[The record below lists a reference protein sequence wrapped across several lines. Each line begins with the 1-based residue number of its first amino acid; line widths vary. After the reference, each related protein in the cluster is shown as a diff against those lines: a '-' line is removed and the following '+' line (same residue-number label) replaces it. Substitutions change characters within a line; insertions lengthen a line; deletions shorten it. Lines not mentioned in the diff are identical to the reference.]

1 MYGTSEPKKY
11 DGLRAAELKKS
22 RVVTFGASRYLFV
35 FSNDVS
41 NKCVRCQR
49 VQLEAG
55 YGNSCIPVVQE
66 AALCKY
72 LYNKSRGN
80 VQSLFGS
87 VEAVKNFIFSASFSS
102 VKINSF

>member
-1 MYGTSEPKKY
+1 M
-11 DGLRAAELKKS
+11 
-22 RVVTFGASRYLFV
+22 
-35 FSNDVS
+35 S

-55 YGNSCIPVVQE
+55 
-66 AALCKY
+66 Y

>member
-11 DGLRAAELKKS
+11 DGLRAAELKKKAELWLLALH
-22 RVVTFGASRYLFV
+22 GIYLF

-55 YGNSCIPVVQE
+55 FGNSCIPM
-66 AALCKY
+66 
-72 LYNKSRGN
+72 
-80 VQSLFGS
+80 
-87 VEAVKNFIFSASFSS
+87 
-102 VKINSF
+102 